1 MGCCHSTPAADE
13 AQPRPAAPAPTP
25 SPVPAPIPEPVVSAE
40 PATSTI
46 PAEHSSSTGDP
57 GSSSGNEAA
66 PPAPIVG
73 LAPALPIYT
82 AAEIAEQQAAVAA
95 ESRPLQTAPQPQ
107 SRFSSDTSSKDTS
120 SNDASKASS
129 SSGAK

>member
-13 AQPRPAAPAPTP
+13 AQPCPAAPAPAP
-25 SPVPAPIPEPVVSAE
+25 SPVPVPTPEPVVSAE
-40 PATSTI
+40 SGTSTV

-57 GSSSGNEAA
+57 GSRSGNEAA

-82 AAEIAEQQAAVAA
+82 AVEIAEQQAAVAA
-95 ESRPLQTAPQPQ
+95 ESRPAQAPPQP
-107 SRFSSDTSSKDTS
+107 
-120 SNDASKASS
+120 
-129 SSGAK
+129 